1 MLLPAAVR
9 PYAADV
15 DGTAS
20 RVRCAIA
27 LNGSKE
33 LRIQLCGSIV
43 TVFCPFEKRSSGISL
58 KNPPKMRRKCGRYFS
73 IADFPPLRALAD
85 TFPLFFRS
93 LPAIFPHFRLTIL
106 PCCGKIIR
114 LMSARSSVG

>member
-9 PYAADV
+9 PYAADA

-33 LRIQLCGSIV
+33 LHI
-43 TVFCPFEKRSSGISL
+43 
-58 KNPPKMRRKCGRYFS
+58 
-73 IADFPPLRALAD
+73 
-85 TFPLFFRS
+85 
-93 LPAIFPHFRLTIL
+93 
-106 PCCGKIIR
+106 
-114 LMSARSSVG
+114 

>member
-27 LNGSKE
+27 LNGSKD
-33 LRIQLCGSIV
+33 LRIQLCGRL
-43 TVFCPFEKRSSGISL
+43 KRGFSGEISFWRMGTCFALRFISQTTTFRFLTADATAMRMCWMASSR
-58 KNPPKMRRKCGRYFS
+58 PR
-73 IADFPPLRALAD
+73 
-85 TFPLFFRS
+85 
-93 LPAIFPHFRLTIL
+93 
-106 PCCGKIIR
+106 
-114 LMSARSSVG
+114 

>member
-33 LRIQLCGSIV
+33 LHIQLCGRL
-43 TVFCPFEKRSSGISL
+43 KRGL
-58 KNPPKMRRKCGRYFS
+58 FGRNQ
-73 IADFPPLRALAD
+73 LLAD
-85 TFPLFFRS
+85 GDVLCVALHQPVQTLLFR
-93 LPAIFPHFRLTIL
+93 R
-106 PCCGKIIR
+106 
-114 LMSARSSVG
+114 